1 MNTNTNITVNTETV
15 EIILREQDQLTRW
28 TPVEGDETYKL
39 LEHLKFADNDRETL
53 KREAVAVL
61 AQCVPP
67 TLSSGTE
74 TGLAIGYIQSVS
86 SQYFGERRVCLRG
99 EACRRRPTRE
109 RPCRLV
115 GIGVGSQVEGI

>member
-1 MNTNTNITVNTETV
+1 MTQAPPLLTPFVGRE
-15 EIILREQDQLTRW
+15 REQDLYRQFLTW
-28 TPVEGDETYKL
+28 TTPWVMVITGKPGIGKSTL
-39 LEHLKFADNDRETL
+39 LQRL
-53 KREAVAVL
+53 
-61 AQCVPP
+61 
-67 TLSSGTE
+67 
-74 TGLAIGYIQSVS
+74 IVS